1 MRKLW
6 RIPLPNASAG
16 PKMANNPSSAS
27 GKLSPLTDGG
37 MTMIS
42 THLLLIYLAALAAIY
57 AVPGPDMALVLQTS
71 IGRGVRPGIAAAAG
85 LSLSRSAHVTLSACG
100 VAALIRSAPWLYEAI
115 RYGGA
120 LYLGYVAI
128 QVFRS
133 PVFDVGNGDAA
144 AAGELRQS
152 FVKGLLTNLLNPKAL
167 LFCSVLL
174 PQFVRPEAGPVVW
187 QMFALGALL
196 VAAGVCF
203 DLACVF
209 GASRIAAWMR
219 AHPLAQTVQRWTFSA
234 ALLGFALRLSM
245 D

>member
-1 MRKLW
+1 M
-6 RIPLPNASAG
+6 
-16 PKMANNPSSAS
+16 
-27 GKLSPLTDGG
+27 
-37 MTMIS
+37 
-42 THLLLIYLAALAAIY
+42 
-57 AVPGPDMALVLQTS
+57 PGPDMALVLQTS
-71 IGRGVRPGIAAAAG
+71 IGRGVRPGMAAAAG
-85 LSLSRSAHVTLSACG
+85 LSLARTAHVTLSACG
-100 VAALIRSAPWLYEAI
+100 VAALIRSAPWLYEVI

-120 LYLGYVAI
+120 LYLAYVAI

-133 PVFDVGNGDAA
+133 PVFALGDGDAA
-144 AAGELRQS
+144 ATAGVLRQS

-174 PQFVRPEAGPVVW
+174 PQFVRPEAGPVVL
-187 QMFALGALL
+187 QMFELGALL

-234 ALLGFALRLSM
+234 ALIGFALRLSM

>member
-1 MRKLW
+1 
-6 RIPLPNASAG
+6 
-16 PKMANNPSSAS
+16 
-27 GKLSPLTDGG
+27 
-37 MTMIS
+37 MIS

-133 PVFDVGNGDAA
+133 PVFDIGNGDAA

-203 DLACVF
+203 DLACAF

>member
-1 MRKLW
+1 
-6 RIPLPNASAG
+6 
-16 PKMANNPSSAS
+16 
-27 GKLSPLTDGG
+27 
-37 MTMIS
+37 MIS

-133 PVFDVGNGDAA
+133 PVFDIGNGDAA

>member
-1 MRKLW
+1 
-6 RIPLPNASAG
+6 
-16 PKMANNPSSAS
+16 
-27 GKLSPLTDGG
+27 
-37 MTMIS
+37 MIS
-42 THLLLIYLAALAAIY
+42 THLLFIYLAALAAIY

-100 VAALIRSAPWLYEAI
+100 VAALIRGAPWLYEAI

-133 PVFDVGNGDAA
+133 PVFDVGDGDAA

-187 QMFALGALL
+187 QMFTLGALL

>member
-1 MRKLW
+1 
-6 RIPLPNASAG
+6 
-16 PKMANNPSSAS
+16 
-27 GKLSPLTDGG
+27 
-37 MTMIS
+37 MIS

-71 IGRGVRPGIAAAAG
+71 IGRGVRPGMAAAAG
-85 LSLSRSAHVTLSACG
+85 LSLARTAHVTLSACG
-100 VAALIRSAPWLYEAI
+100 VAALIRSAPWLYEVI

-120 LYLGYVAI
+120 LYLAYVAI

-133 PVFDVGNGDAA
+133 PVFALGDGDAA
-144 AAGELRQS
+144 ASADALRQS

-174 PQFVRPEAGPVVW
+174 PQFVRPEAGLVVL
-187 QMFALGALL
+187 QMFELGALL

-234 ALLGFALRLSM
+234 ALIGFALRLSM

>member
-1 MRKLW
+1 
-6 RIPLPNASAG
+6 
-16 PKMANNPSSAS
+16 
-27 GKLSPLTDGG
+27 
-37 MTMIS
+37 MIS

-71 IGRGVRPGIAAAAG
+71 IGRGVRPGMAAAAG
-85 LSLSRSAHVTLSACG
+85 LSLARTAHVTLSACG
-100 VAALIRSAPWLYEAI
+100 VAALIRSAPWLYEVI

-120 LYLGYVAI
+120 LYLAYVAI

-133 PVFDVGNGDAA
+133 PVFALGDGDAA
-144 AAGELRQS
+144 ATAGELRQS

-174 PQFVRPEAGPVVW
+174 PQFVRPEAGPVVL
-187 QMFALGALL
+187 QMFELGALL
-196 VAAGVCF
+196 VAVGVCF

-234 ALLGFALRLSM
+234 ALIGFALRLSM

>member
-1 MRKLW
+1 
-6 RIPLPNASAG
+6 
-16 PKMANNPSSAS
+16 
-27 GKLSPLTDGG
+27 
-37 MTMIS
+37 MIS

-71 IGRGVRPGIAAAAG
+71 IGRGVRPGMAAAAG
-85 LSLSRSAHVTLSACG
+85 LSLARTAHVTLSACG
-100 VAALIRSAPWLYEAI
+100 VAALIRSAPWLYEVI

-120 LYLGYVAI
+120 LYLAYVAI

-133 PVFDVGNGDAA
+133 PVFALGDGDAA
-144 AAGELRQS
+144 ATAGELRQS

-234 ALLGFALRLSM
+234 ALIGFALRLSM

>member
-1 MRKLW
+1 
-6 RIPLPNASAG
+6 
-16 PKMANNPSSAS
+16 
-27 GKLSPLTDGG
+27 
-37 MTMIS
+37 MIS

-133 PVFDVGNGDAA
+133 PVFDIGNGDAA

-234 ALLGFALRLSM
+234 ALLGFALRLSV